1 MVGNDLPTLHKPREH
16 EVFSQPTNVIRVDD
30 KKQSSKWISGPI
42 KVTHHVMVMDF
53 ARPYAYPKCTHPI
66 FKKKKRKKKRTLCI
80 KRKVRLDQL
89 AYKSS
94 IISVGLVFPY
104 KRRGV

>member
-53 ARPYAYPKCTHPI
+53 GRPYAYPKCTHPI
-66 FKKKKRKKKRTLCI
+66 FKKKKKERKKELSASKGRF
-80 KRKVRLDQL
+80 V
-89 AYKSS
+89 
-94 IISVGLVFPY
+94 
-104 KRRGV
+104 